1 MEPGQEPPVAF
12 QRMST
17 AAINSAAGHRQGATK
32 KDGKKNSVS
41 RTSKLNMVNGVSA
54 TQSLMNDESILSQ
67 QHTGKGINHN
77 SLIVDSVNNRMT
89 GDVSILSQERY
100 NGTKKNRGANA
111 MSELRKSS
119 KMPINSKKY

>member
-1 MEPGQEPPVAF
+1 
-12 QRMST
+12 MST

-100 NGTKKNRGANA
+100 KGTKKNRGANA

-119 KMPINSKKY
+119 KVPINSKKY